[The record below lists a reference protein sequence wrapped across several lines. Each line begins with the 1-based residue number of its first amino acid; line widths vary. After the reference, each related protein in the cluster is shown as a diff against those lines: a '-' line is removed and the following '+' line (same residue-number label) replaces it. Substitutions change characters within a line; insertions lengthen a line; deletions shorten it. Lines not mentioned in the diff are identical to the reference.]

1 MIAETDTAA
10 DRRAQWYAVGASF
23 FGWTFDAFDFF
34 VLTFMLT
41 DVAKAFGETR
51 PTLTWTLTATLAMR
65 PVGALVFG
73 IMADRIGR
81 RLSMTVNIIFY
92 AVASALSGLAPSF
105 GWFLALRAL
114 FGIGMGGQWGIG
126 ASLVLETVPA
136 RWRGVLSGL
145 LHQGYSLG
153 NLLAALAFLLLYPT
167 LLRIDA
173 ENAWRYMFFL
183 GGLPALLSI
192 VVLAK
197 VKESEVW
204 QEHRTDWQTYV
215 RSMPAV
221 WKRFLY
227 LVLLLT
233 AMGFISHG
241 TQDLYPTFL
250 QQQRHFTPSQVAV
263 TTMLSMVGAIIGG
276 LVIGRASDW
285 FGRRRAMI
293 GGALGALVVIPLWVL
308 APNSALLVLGGFL
321 MQFFVQGA
329 WGVIP
334 AHMNE
339 LSPGHLRGFFPGFA
353 YQLGMLF
360 AGVVPPLEA
369 LIGEHFSYATSM
381 GGFAAASLIVG
392 CFVIG
397 FGPEAHG
404 ISFRKQTQRLVVL
417 ALLLCAG
424 STVCLAQEPGAVSSE
439 WGFKWTGD
447 RLVPRSVPT
456 SR

>member
-1 MIAETDTAA
+1 MSTADAAA
-10 DRRAQWYAVGASF
+10 DRRDQWYAVGASF

-34 VLTFMLT
+34 VLTFMLS

-51 PTLTWTLTATLAMR
+51 TTLTWTLTATLAMR
-65 PVGALVFG
+65 PVGAFVFG
-73 IMADRIGR
+73 IMADRLGR

-92 AVASALSGLAPSF
+92 AVMSALSGLAPSF
-105 GWFLALRAL
+105 TWFLVLRGL

-153 NLLAALAFLLLYPT
+153 NLLAALAFLVLYPAMQ
-167 LLRIDA
+167 RMDPA
-173 ENAWRYMFFL
+173 NAWRYMFFL
-183 GGLPALLSI
+183 GGLPALLS
-192 VVLAK
+192 VFVLA
-197 VKESEVW
+197 W
-204 QEHRTDWQTYV
+204 HEHRTDWGTYV
-215 RSMPAV
+215 RSIPAA
-221 WKRFLY
+221 WRRFLY

-250 QQQRHFTPSQVAV
+250 QQQRHFTSSQVAL
-263 TTMLSMVGAIIGG
+263 TTMLSMVGAIFGG

-308 APNSALLVLGGFL
+308 APSSALIVAGGFL

-339 LSPGHLRGFFPGFA
+339 LSPAHLRGFLPGFA
-353 YQLGMLF
+353 YQLGMLC

-369 LIGEHFSYATSM
+369 MLGEHFSYATSM
-381 GGFAAASLIVG
+381 GGFAAVALMVG
-392 CFVIG
+392 CVVIG
-397 FGPEAHG
+397 LGPEAHG
-404 ISFRKQTQRLVVL
+404 VSFRKQP
-417 ALLLCAG
+417 AA
-424 STVCLAQEPGAVSSE
+424 
-439 WGFKWTGD
+439 
-447 RLVPRSVPT
+447 
-456 SR
+456 

>member
-1 MIAETDTAA
+1 MSGRLSPPHPASTAKSVA
-10 DRRAQWYAVGASF
+10 DRHAQWYAVGTSF

-41 DVAKAFGETR
+41 DVAAAFGETR

-73 IMADRIGR
+73 IMADRLGR
-81 RLSMTVNIIFY
+81 RISMTINIVFY
-92 AVASALSGLAPSF
+92 AVMSALSGLAPSF
-105 GWFLALRAL
+105 TWFLVLRGL

-126 ASLVLETVPA
+126 ASLVLESVPA
-136 RWRGVLSGL
+136 RWRGLLSGL

-153 NLLAALAFLLLYPT
+153 NLLAALAYLVLYPS
-167 LLRIDA
+167 LKAADPV
-173 ENAWRYMFFL
+173 NAWRYMFFL
-183 GGLPALLSI
+183 GGVPALLSV
-192 VVLAK
+192 VVLTK
-197 VKESEVW
+197 VKESEAW
-204 QEHRTDWQTYV
+204 HEHRTDWGSYV

-250 QQQRHFTPSQVAV
+250 QQQRQFTSSQVAL
-263 TTMLSMVGAIIGG
+263 TTMLSMVGAIFGG
-276 LVIGRASDW
+276 LIIGRASDS

-293 GGALGALVVIPLWVL
+293 GGALGALLVVPLWVL
-308 APNSALLVLGGFL
+308 APSSALIVLGGFL

-339 LSPGHLRGFFPGFA
+339 LSPGHLRGFLPGFA
-353 YQLGMLF
+353 YQLGMLC

-369 LIGEHFSYATSM
+369 MLGEHFSYAVSM
-381 GGFAAASLIVG
+381 GGFAAVAL
-392 CFVIG
+392 VIG
-397 FGPEAHG
+397 CIVIGLGPEAHG
-404 ISFRKQTQRLVVL
+404 VSFRK
-417 ALLLCAG
+417 AG
-424 STVCLAQEPGAVSSE
+424 
-439 WGFKWTGD
+439 
-447 RLVPRSVPT
+447 PT
-456 SR
+456 PAPP